1 MRFTV
6 VMIFMALSL
15 NAYSQSLGPY
25 LIGSQG
31 AVLENSELQLYS
43 SIGEPINTF
52 QRSDDIMVS
61 QGVLQSAQQI
71 STSGF
76 STCSAKSGLMF
87 FENCDDGT
95 LFFFIKG
102 DDGVTYDPYYA
113 DGVTF
118 DNRDS
123 IQVNF
128 GFELLDF
135 ATPCAIA
142 DQAVLINCISEDV
155 ISNTT
160 ELYKTESVLIYPN
173 PTSGFINIEL
183 EDHWE
188 GQLQI
193 QLIDPLG
200 RKVIQDGSIQNGKG
214 LASSLD
220 IKSLPNGIY
229 TLVISNNDALITKNI
244 VLAK

>member
-1 MRFTV
+1 MRLTVFTMCMV
-6 VMIFMALSL
+6 LSL
-15 NAYSQSLGPY
+15 NMYSQSLGPY

-31 AVLENSELQLYS
+31 SVLENSEMKLYS

-52 QRSDDIMVS
+52 QHSGDIMVS
-61 QGVLQSAQQI
+61 QGVLQSVQLI

-76 STCSAKSGLMF
+76 SSCSAKSGLMF

-95 LFFFIKG
+95 LFFFIQG

-135 ATPCAIA
+135 ATPCIIA
-142 DQAVLINCISEDV
+142 DQGILINCISEDV
-155 ISNTT
+155 VSNTT
-160 ELYKTESVLIYPN
+160 DLFRRESVLIYPN
-173 PTSGFINIEL
+173 PTSGLINIEL
-183 EDHWE
+183 EDNWE
-188 GQLQI
+188 GPLYI

-200 RKVIQDGSIQNGKG
+200 RTVIQGKHIQN
-214 LASSLD
+214 ANADTTNLD

-229 TLVISNNDALITKNI
+229 TIVISNNDGLITKNI
-244 VLAK
+244 VLTK

>member
-1 MRFTV
+1 MRITV
-6 VMIFMALSL
+6 IMIFVALSL
-15 NAYSQSLGPY
+15 NVYSQSLGPY

-31 AVLENSELQLYS
+31 AVLENSEMQLYS

-52 QRSDDIMVS
+52 QRSGDIMVS

-76 STCSAKSGLMF
+76 SSCSAKSGLMF

-95 LFFFIKG
+95 LFFFIQG

-160 ELYKTESVLIYPN
+160 ELFKTESVLIYPN

-183 EDHWE
+183 EDLWE

-200 RKVIQDGSIQNGKG
+200 RKVIQEGYIQNGKD
-214 LASSLD
+214 LATTLD
-220 IKSLPNGIY
+220 IKALPNGIY